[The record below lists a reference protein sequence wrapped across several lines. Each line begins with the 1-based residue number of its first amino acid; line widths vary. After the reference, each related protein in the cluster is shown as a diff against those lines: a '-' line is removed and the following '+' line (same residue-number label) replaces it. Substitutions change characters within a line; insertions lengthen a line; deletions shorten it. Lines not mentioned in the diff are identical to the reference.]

1 MKGPNL
7 SEWALEHQSF
17 VLYLIIALAL
27 AGAYA
32 YVRLGQ
38 AEDPDFTFK
47 VMVVR
52 TLWPGATA
60 REVEQQVTER
70 LEKKLQETPWFDYTR
85 SYSKPGESLIFVLL
99 KDYTPPKEVPNAWYQ
114 VHKKI
119 ADIRHTLP
127 AGVQGPFLNDEFG
140 DTFGTIYAF
149 TSDGYSFAE
158 LRDYVDRVRNELLRV
173 PDVAKIDMIGDQE
186 EKIYIET
193 SHRKLATLGID
204 PLTIFNVLRQ
214 QNNLVPAGNF
224 ETKDDRI
231 FVRVSGAFESLESVR
246 EIGIQANGRLFRLG
260 DIAEVYRGYV
270 DPPLLKLRHDG
281 REAIGLAIAMRK
293 GGDILALGHDL
304 KREMARLE
312 RNLPV
317 GIEVHLV
324 TDQPTVVGRSVK
336 EFMRTLAE
344 AVVIVLAV
352 SFISLGLRTG
362 VVVALSIPLVLAV
375 TFLGML
381 VFGIDLQRISLGAL
395 IIALGSAGRRR
406 HHRGGDD
413 GDQDGAGLG
422 PLQGGELCLHL
433 HRAVHA
439 HRHAGHCGRVPAGGA
454 GEVGGRRVHL
464 LDLRSGHD
472 GVADLVGRRR
482 RVHPLPRLQAAARSR
497 REVASAQPD
506 RPAAEPD
513 RAAPGTAPGGCAGA
527 NPGHANPGHANP
539 GHANAGT
546 PIRTRRDV
554 YDTPFYRRFRR
565 LVTWCVTY
573 RWVVIGITLAV
584 FVLSIAGF
592 GLVQQQFFPSA
603 NRPELVV
610 DLWLPSGASIVA
622 TDAEAKRFEKVL
634 EADPDVESYVV
645 YVGGGSPRFYLPLD
659 QQLFNANLA
668 EFVVTTRSN
677 QVRDTVAERLLH
689 KLDNEFTLLRGRVQ
703 PAAERPAGGLSG
715 AVPDQRPGFR
725 ASCGAQ
731 AEKIAEVMRA
741 NPHMYH
747 VHLDWNELAK
757 VVRLEIDQNKARL
770 IGVASQDLSNVL
782 NSILTGFSIT
792 QYRERDKLIEVL
804 ARAEGAERRSLEDLS
819 SINVPTQSGRW
830 IPLSQIATVK
840 YDFEEGLIWRRNRVP
855 TITVQG
861 DIVGAVQAPVV
872 SKQID
877 PQLDAI
883 RAKLPPGYR
892 IEMGGAIEESARG
905 QASVNAVM
913 PIMLL
918 TVVTLLMMHLQSMQK
933 TILVL
938 LTAPLGLIGVTLFLL
953 VFRVPFGFVAMLGV
967 IALSGMIMRNSI
979 ILVDQIDQDLQA
991 GPLAVGGDHRIHRA
1005 PLPADH
1011 ADRGGRDPGDDPAHA
1026 QQLLGA
1032 DGGGHHGRPDGGHG
1046 ADAAVSAGAVRGLVQ
1061 GAETAARRVAA

>member
-17 VLYLIIALAL
+17 ILFLIIALAL
-27 AGAYA
+27 AGAYS

-52 TLWPGATA
+52 TLWPGGTA

-85 SYSKPGESLIFVLL
+85 SYSKAGESLIFVLL

-114 VHKKI
+114 ARKKI
-119 ADIRHTLP
+119 GDIERTLP
-127 AGVQGPFLNDEFG
+127 AGVRGPFFNDEFG

-173 PDVAKIDMIGDQE
+173 PDVAKIDMIGDQD

-204 PLTIFNVLRQ
+204 PLAIFNVLQQ

-224 ETKDDRI
+224 ETKEDRI
-231 FVRVSGAFESLESVR
+231 FVRVTGAFESLESIR

-260 DIAEVYRGYV
+260 DIASVYRGYV
-270 DPPLLKLRHDG
+270 DPPLLKMRHEG

-293 GGDILALGHDL
+293 GGDIIELGRSI

-312 RNLPV
+312 RELPV
-317 GIEVHLV
+317 GIEAHSVA
-324 TDQPTVVGRSVK
+324 DQPTVVGRSVK

-344 AVVIVLAV
+344 AVIIVLAV

-362 VVVALSIPLVLAV
+362 VVVALCVPLVLAV

-381 VFGIDLQRISLGAL
+381 VSGIDLQRISLGAL
-395 IIALGSAGRRR
+395 IIALGLLVDDAIIAVEMMAIKMEQGLDRFKAASFAYTSTAPSMLTGTLVTAAGFLPVGLAKSA
-406 HHRGGDD
+406 
-413 GDQDGAGLG
+413 
-422 PLQGGELCLHL
+422 
-433 HRAVHA
+433 
-439 HRHAGHCGRVPAGGA
+439 A
-454 GEVGGRRVHL
+454 GEYTFSIFAVVTMALMISWIVAVLFTPYLGYKLLPEVRPGEHKVGLATRLLRRLAPRVGAV
-464 LDLRSGHD
+464 RAPA
-472 GVADLVGRRR
+472 VA
-482 RVHPLPRLQAAARSR
+482 A
-497 REVASAQPD
+497 
-506 RPAAEPD
+506 
-513 RAAPGTAPGGCAGA
+513 A
-527 NPGHANPGHANP
+527 NPGHGE
-539 GHANAGT
+539 
-546 PIRTRRDV
+546 DV
-554 YDTPFYRRFRR
+554 YHTPFYRGFRR
-565 LVTWCVTY
+565 LVTWCVSQ
-573 RWVVIGITLAV
+573 RWVVIGITLVV
-584 FVLSIAGF
+584 FALSIAGF

-622 TDAEAKRFEKVL
+622 TDREARRFEQVL
-634 EADPDVESYVV
+634 DADADVESYVA

-659 QQLFNANLA
+659 QQLFNANLV

-677 QVRDTVAERLLH
+677 EVRDAVAQRMLK
-689 KLDNEFTLLRGRVQ
+689 KLDNEFTLVRGRVQ
-703 PAAERPAGGLSG
+703 PLQNGPPVAYPVQFRISGPDFAELR
-715 AVPDQRPGFR
+715 RW
-725 ASCGAQ
+725 AQ
-731 AEKIAEVMRA
+731 QIAEVMRA

-747 VHLDWNELAK
+747 VHLDWNELSK

-804 ARAEGAERRSLEDLS
+804 ARAEGSERRSLEDLS

-840 YDFEEGLIWRRNRVP
+840 YAFEEGLVWRRNREP
-855 TITVQG
+855 AITVQG
-861 DIVGAVQAPVV
+861 DIAGDVQAPVV
-872 SKQID
+872 SMQID

-883 RAKLPPGYR
+883 RAKLPPEYR

-918 TVVTLLMMHLQSMQK
+918 TVVTLLMLHLQSMQK

-979 ILVDQIDQDLQA
+979 ILVDQIQQDLEAGHSPWDAVIESTVRRFRPILLTAAAAILAMIPLTHSNFWGPMAVAIMGGLTVATVLTLLFLPALYAAWFRVKRPQA
-991 GPLAVGGDHRIHRA
+991 GSRA
-1005 PLPADH
+1005 A
-1011 ADRGGRDPGDDPAHA
+1011 
-1026 QQLLGA
+1026 
-1032 DGGGHHGRPDGGHG
+1032 
-1046 ADAAVSAGAVRGLVQ
+1046 
-1061 GAETAARRVAA
+1061 